1 MCHENE
7 SRVETEKH
15 FLQKAEEN
23 KIKTSLLMNIFNTC
37 RLFSRYGTMMSPYF
51 LARNN
56 KLSMDS
62 LHSEQSLNRNSA
74 FT

>member
-1 MCHENE
+1 MCHEYKN
-7 SRVETEKH
+7 RVETLKH
-15 FLQKAEEN
+15 FLQKTEEN
-23 KIKTSLLMNIFNTC
+23 KMKTSLLMNIFNTC
-37 RLFSRYGTMMSPYF
+37 RLFTRYGTMTSPYF
-51 LARNN
+51 LTQN